1 MAINIPSKLVKI
13 DKILIKQDL
22 YTPATYKEVIPASN
36 PEYDPI
42 SGTYLTDNGT
52 IDHSFNVVLLD
63 TDYNSLEDNMYNV
76 TAQIMI
82 LPQNI
87 TFEPDMDQVYTIK
100 GRDWHVAAI
109 KLAPVDSL
117 WEITVG
123 RK

>member
-1 MAINIPSKLVKI
+1 MAINIPTTLLKV
-13 DKILIKQDL
+13 DNILTKQNL
-22 YTPATYKEVIPASN
+22 YTPATYRQVVPATN
-36 PEYDPI
+36 PQYDPV

-63 TDYNSLEDNMYNV
+63 IDYNSLEDNMYNV
-76 TAQIMI
+76 TAQLIV

-87 TFEPDMDQVYTIK
+87 TFEPDMDQVYVIK
-100 GRDWHVAAI
+100 GSDWHVSSI
-109 KLAPVDSL
+109 KSSPLDSL